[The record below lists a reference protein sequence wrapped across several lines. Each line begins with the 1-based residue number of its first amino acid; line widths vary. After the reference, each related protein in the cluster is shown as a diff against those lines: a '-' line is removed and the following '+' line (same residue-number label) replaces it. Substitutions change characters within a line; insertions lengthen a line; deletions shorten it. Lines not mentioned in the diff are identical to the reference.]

1 MVKEN
6 HINILAKAFNQVL
19 KANAKISVF
28 QTRGILGH
36 PTGNRN
42 GGDGRTTLLGTNN
55 GIDGQVFGNYTN
67 EHSTFTLTHHNGN
80 FDLGIYG
87 YQNTNDIWN
96 ANIKITYTPAYGGS
110 QKWNLSYFINS
121 KSYHLGNTYFPFD
134 MNHYTYLLFSKEEA
148 SIPTKQNNGIYKFE
162 DLNNKY
168 IKPTYLHLKLP

>member
-1 MVKEN
+1 ME
-6 HINILAKAFNQVL
+6 AKAFNQVL
-19 KANAKISVF
+19 KVNAKISVF

-42 GGDGRTTLLGTNN
+42 GGNGRTTLLGTNN

-67 EHSTFTLTHHNGN
+67 EYSTFTLTHHNGN

-96 ANIKITYTPAYGGS
+96 ANIKITYTPAYGGN

-121 KSYHLGNTYFPFD
+121 KSYHLGNTYFPFN